1 MRRTT
6 VQRVEPQASVTD
18 VLDRVLD
25 RGIVIDAW
33 LRVSVAGIA
42 LIDVDATIVVA
53 SIDTY
58 VRRADD
64 LATAARAARSPAAR
78 GRRLRPGER
87 AARRR
92 ARPGAMQCAA
102 GCTFTG
108 RWSGS
113 PATVRCPVDR
123 RRVCAVAPLPDAA

>member
-1 MRRTT
+1 M
-6 VQRVEPQASVTD
+6 TD
-18 VLDRVLD
+18 VLDHVLD
-25 RGIVIDAW
+25 RGIVIDVW

-64 LATAARAARSPAAR
+64 IATAGRGTRSPAAR
-78 GRRLRPGER
+78 GRRSRAGER
-87 AARRR
+87 AALRR
-92 ARPGAMQCAA
+92 ARPGAMQCTA

-113 PATVRCPVDR
+113 RATLRCPADH
-123 RRVCAVAPLPDAA
+123 RRVCAVAPLPDPA